1 MRNWMVLGALTA
13 LLSGAAWAHGG
24 SDDARRM
31 DFPNTASGGV
41 ILPVDLHTH
50 SVFSDGS
57 VWPDIRVQ
65 EAKRDGLMAM
75 AVTEHVEYQP
85 HAADIPH
92 PDRNRSYKLAADF
105 AKNDLLVIPG
115 AEITRDMPP
124 GHVNAVFITDAN
136 ALRRDGSTTD
146 GE

>member
-1 MRNWMVLGALTA
+1 MRGLAAGILVWVAFGWSAGAHE
-13 LLSGAAWAHGG
+13 AA
-24 SDDARRM
+24 RNPRLM
-31 DFPNTASGGV
+31 DFPATASGGL

-65 EAKRDGLMAM
+65 EAKRDGLTAM
-75 AVTEHVEYQP
+75 AVTEHIEYQP

-92 PDRNRSYKLAADF
+92 PDRNRSFKLASDV
-105 AKNDLLVIPG
+105 AKSDVLIIAG

-124 GHVNAVFITDAN
+124 GHINASLTPT
-136 ALRRDGSTTD
+136 R
-146 GE
+146 